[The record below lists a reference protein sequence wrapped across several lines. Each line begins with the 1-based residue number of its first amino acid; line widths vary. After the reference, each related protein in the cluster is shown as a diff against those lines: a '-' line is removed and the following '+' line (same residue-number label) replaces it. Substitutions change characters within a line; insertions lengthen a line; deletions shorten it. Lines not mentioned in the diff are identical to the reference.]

1 MLLIP
6 AGTPKPIV
14 EKIQQEVAKALNAP
28 DVSER
33 LVKLG
38 IVPSG
43 MPPAQAEAFLRNEMN
58 KWGEVVRATGAK
70 ID

>member
-1 MLLIP
+1 MLLVP

-14 EKIQQEVAKALNAP
+14 DKLQQEVAKALRSP

-43 MPPAQAEAFLRNEMN
+43 ITPGEAETFLRNEMN
-58 KWGEVVRATGAK
+58 KWGEVVRVTGAK

>member
-1 MLLIP
+1 
-6 AGTPKPIV
+6 
-14 EKIQQEVAKALNAP
+14 VARALKSP
-28 DVSER
+28 DVAER

-43 MPPAQAEAFLRNEMN
+43 VSPAEAEAFLRAEMN
-58 KWGEVVRATGAK
+58 KWGEVVRVTGAK